1 MGEPITVEFGAVEF
15 EVAGAAQA
23 GHEAGAENKTSA
35 AAVAHNGLLEQ
46 EWKTNHP
53 SEQKT
58 GEQKIAEQRIT
69 GAIGRD
75 GGNTMTETAIATQ
88 AEPETESQ
96 TQGHELDALLGRA
109 FESKPIWTDLYENL
123 RDVFFPP
130 KLPPLELTSK
140 PIAVVDPMAV
150 KANPWSFGTATA
162 VNVAIIAFFIV
173 LGLRKVI
180 PAIVQPPVDTTPV
193 DISDFKALAPKK
205 SIAMGGGGGGGSH
218 DLVDASKGKLPKFEK
233 QPITPPM
240 VPVIEHPK
248 LAVESAIAVQ
258 PDVKIPDTNM
268 PNIGVQN
275 STNVKLASNGQGGG
289 GGMGTGTGGGLGPGN
304 GNGYGPG
311 SNGNYGGGV
320 EHIGG
325 GVSEP
330 IPIFEP
336 EAEFSDEARR
346 AKYQGEVMVQII
358 VDALGHPQNAHV
370 IRPIGMGLDE
380 KAVEAAMKYKFKPAM
395 KNGKPVPVYLTI
407 AVNFRLY

>member
-1 MGEPITVEFGAVEF
+1 M
-15 EVAGAAQA
+15 
-23 GHEAGAENKTSA
+23 
-35 AAVAHNGLLEQ
+35 
-46 EWKTNHP
+46 
-53 SEQKT
+53 
-58 GEQKIAEQRIT
+58 T

-75 GGNTMTETAIATQ
+75 GGNIMTETATAIQ
-88 AEPETESQ
+88 AETESQ
-96 TQGHELDALLGRA
+96 AQGHELDALLGKA
-109 FESKPIWTDLYENL
+109 FESKPIWADLYENL

-150 KANPWSFGTATA
+150 KTNPWSIGTATA
-162 VNVAIIAFFIV
+162 VNVAIIALLIV

-193 DISDFKALAPKK
+193 DISAFKPIAPKQ

-218 DLVDASKGKLPKFEK
+218 DLVEASKGRLPKFEK
-233 QPITPPM
+233 QPIAPPM
-240 VPVIEHPK
+240 VPKLDNPK
-248 LAVESAIAVQ
+248 LAAPAAIAVQ
-258 PDVKIPDTNM
+258 PDVKIPDNNL
-268 PNIGVQN
+268 PNIGMQN
-275 STNVKLASNGQGGG
+275 STNVKLASNGQGSG
-289 GGMGTGTGGGLGPGN
+289 GGMGTGTGGGMGPGS

-311 SNGNYGGGV
+311 SGGNYGGGV

-325 GVSEP
+325 GVSAP
-330 IPIFEP
+330 VTLFEP

-358 VDALGHPQNAHV
+358 VDAQGHPQNAHV

-395 KNGKPVPVYLTI
+395 KNGKPVAVYLTI